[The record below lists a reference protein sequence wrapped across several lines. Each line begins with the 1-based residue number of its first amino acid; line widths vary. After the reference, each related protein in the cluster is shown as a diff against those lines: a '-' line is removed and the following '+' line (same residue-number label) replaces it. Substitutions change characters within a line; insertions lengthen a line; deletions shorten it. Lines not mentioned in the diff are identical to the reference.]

1 MLFDQ
6 TLMLA
11 DKQAV
16 TDDAAGTDAS
26 GNALVITPKG
36 DDYSTMW
43 VAALVD
49 TAFTTSGTPSA
60 ATITVQLQTTTASD
74 TSFSSPET
82 LETRTINIATA
93 KKGDVVAFKLPIGLK
108 DKVRVFFDVTLSGG
122 TTPSITAGKLT
133 VGLTDGIWAK

>member
-1 MLFDQ
+1 MFFDK

-11 DKQAV
+11 DAQAV
-16 TDDAAGTDAS
+16 TEDAAGTVGGSAKVLEP
-26 GNALVITPKG
+26 GG

-49 TAFTTSGTPSA
+49 TAFTTSGSPSA
-60 ATITVQLQTTTASD
+60 ATIAVKLQTDSASN
-74 TSFSSPET
+74 FSSAVD

-93 KKGDVVAFKLPIGLK
+93 AKGDIVAFKLPLGLK
-108 DKVRVFFDVTLSGG
+108 KYVRVYFDVTLTGG
-122 TTPSITAGKLT
+122 TSPAITAGKLS